1 MYQINFLNSYG
12 KVFNINSFKKIREIM
27 LKGEIY
33 DLESISTKQAKITDV
48 KGWGIFHA

>member
-1 MYQINFLNSYG
+1 
-12 KVFNINSFKKIREIM
+12 M

-33 DLESISTKQAKITDV
+33 DLESISKQAKITDD